1 MARTRQLM
9 GEEACTALC
18 EALQQESPVSIRLNP
33 LKSSGI
39 PAGSKPVAWC
49 RDGYYLSERP
59 AFTFDPL
66 FHAGVYYVQE
76 AASMSLDLVM
86 RRYVGRPSVMLDLC
100 AAPGGKS
107 TLAAAALPQGSLL
120 VSNEV
125 MRNRSQVL
133 AENLVKSYRSSG
145 AAIRAQ
151 LEEQLNS

>member
-1 MARTRQLM
+1 MNLPAEFMARTRQLM

-100 AAPGGKS
+100 AAPGESLHWLRPLCRREACSFPTKS
-107 TLAAAALPQGSLL
+107 CGTVRRCWP
-120 VSNEV
+120 
-125 MRNRSQVL
+125 R
-133 AENLVKSYRSSG
+133 
-145 AAIRAQ
+145 IW
-151 LEEQLNS
+151 

>member
-1 MARTRQLM
+1 MMNLPAEFMARTRQLM

-66 FHAGVYYVQE
+66 FHAGV
-76 AASMSLDLVM
+76 
-86 RRYVGRPSVMLDLC
+86 
-100 AAPGGKS
+100 
-107 TLAAAALPQGSLL
+107 
-120 VSNEV
+120 
-125 MRNRSQVL
+125 
-133 AENLVKSYRSSG
+133 
-145 AAIRAQ
+145 
-151 LEEQLNS
+151 